1 MRPTHSLSLYLQMV
15 GRSMRPDGNIVH
27 ILDHVALVYEHG
39 LPDIEHEW
47 KLDGASPARAGKDK
61 DAPLRRCPSCGCIHV
76 MSKTC
81 PNCAYEYPVVD
92 RSVMIADGTLILIKE
107 TAFAGRREPVSR
119 PTGPVP
125 EGMMTIEQYAEHA
138 GISAHSVRN
147 PLRQGMPGGR
157 IHVP

>member
-1 MRPTHSLSLYLQMV
+1 MP
-15 GRSMRPDGNIVH
+15 
-27 ILDHVALVYEHG
+27 LVYEHG

-61 DAPLRRCPSCGCIHV
+61 DAPLRRCPSCGCINV

-125 EGMMTIEQYAEHA
+125 EGMMTIEQYARPRVQGKQAERTRKMHT
-138 GISAHSVRN
+138 
-147 PLRQGMPGGR
+147 PEFRQGR
-157 IHVP
+157 RSVCAS